1 MNRMRC
7 SQPFSFSTASRLR
20 SSSSPKYR
28 RPRMST
34 TTTTPSGPPLPC
46 AVVSMTAGIIRG
58 GRLSMQK
65 YPASSKACIALLLP
79 APESPVMMTILR
91 LPETWESV
99 SRGVCSPTS
108 RGPSLLGCISHFG
121 NNSMSARSALGAS
134 LLSTAPCRR
143 LLSPLRALQTLASQ
157 HFSFSFCGLAQ
168 QRMRNRWLR
177 RSGSTLVGWLPD
189 DLAEVLRSRR
199 RRRADKRRRKPERAD
214 GLYWQIPGIVGKV
227 GSGEGVAPGEEPSA
241 LLG

>member
-1 MNRMRC
+1 
-7 SQPFSFSTASRLR
+7 
-20 SSSSPKYR
+20 
-28 RPRMST
+28 
-34 TTTTPSGPPLPC
+34 
-46 AVVSMTAGIIRG
+46 
-58 GRLSMQK
+58 
-65 YPASSKACIALLLP
+65 
-79 APESPVMMTILR
+79 
-91 LPETWESV
+91 
-99 SRGVCSPTS
+99 
-108 RGPSLLGCISHFG
+108 
-121 NNSMSARSALGAS
+121 MSARRFAPSQHAS
-134 LLSTAPCRR
+134 GLTKA
-143 LLSPLRALQTLASQ
+143 LASQ

-241 LLG
+241 LFGERACLCCGLFESGPQLMQERRSLPV